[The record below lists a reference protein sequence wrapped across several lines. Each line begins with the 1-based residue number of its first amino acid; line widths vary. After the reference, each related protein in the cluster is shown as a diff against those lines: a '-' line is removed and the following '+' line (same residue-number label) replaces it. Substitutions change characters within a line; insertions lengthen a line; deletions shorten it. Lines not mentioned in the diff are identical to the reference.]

1 MHTSTS
7 PSMHA
12 SDAILLSIKPM
23 GSEALSLCFDGGHV
37 STLEVAESHVPFWQA
52 CLLGFEIRDQYI
64 QPCQVLWSDE
74 GAEVVG
80 LGLALAR
87 GDVELLVKWR
97 RL

>member
-1 MHTSTS
+1 M
-7 PSMHA
+7 
-12 SDAILLSIKPM
+12 
-23 GSEALSLCFDGGHV
+23 
-37 STLEVAESHVPFWQA
+37 STLEVAETWSHVPFWQA

-87 GDVELLVKWR
+87 GDVESGIVG
-97 RL
+97 

>member
-1 MHTSTS
+1 
-7 PSMHA
+7 MHA

-37 STLEVAESHVPFWQA
+37 SNLEA

>member
-1 MHTSTS
+1 MHTSPS

-80 LGLALAR
+80 LGLGLALAR
-87 GDVELLVKWR
+87 GDVESGIVG
-97 RL
+97 